1 MVLQCDLPGR
11 QFVGVRLPVTHDLRL
26 PGTRLLCGLTQGIR
40 LEGAG
45 VLSDSTGKDFWCW
58 VISDL
63 RNLWRLH
70 GRLPGVGTKLKR
82 TADLRWGGGGSLVGR
97 GLLGAS
103 APRIEHLPGS

>member
-1 MVLQCDLPGR
+1 MVLQCDLPGC

-40 LEGAG
+40 LEVAG
-45 VLSDSTGKDFWCW
+45 VLSDSTGKDFWCR

-70 GRLPGVGTKLKR
+70 GLAPSSSGLQIS
-82 TADLRWGGGGSLVGR
+82 GGEGAGLWWAGG
-97 GLLGAS
+97 A
-103 APRIEHLPGS
+103 